1 MKHLKFFTRATERI
15 NFEKSFE
22 YSKPYVSLV
31 EENEER
37 KVHYNREIKIILKL
51 TKENGDVINITNDKD
66 LNYIRGIIS
75 NIRDSYTKLEVFSGI
90 EEYWFYPTMFTDW
103 KHLKT
108 IIINENVTQIPI
120 LLTFNNTQSSL
131 NNLVIYGKNIK
142 DFFISNCLYLVRT
155 INNNLNIYVDE
166 SNVAELE
173 QFKLNNLLN
182 YNIYTLDRY
191 HD

>member
-1 MKHLKFFTRATERI
+1 
-15 NFEKSFE
+15 
-22 YSKPYVSLV
+22 
-31 EENEER
+31 
-37 KVHYNREIKIILKL
+37 
-51 TKENGDVINITNDKD
+51 
-66 LNYIRGIIS
+66 
-75 NIRDSYTKLEVFSGI
+75 
-90 EEYWFYPTMFTDW
+90 MFTDW

-166 SNVAELE
+166 SNIADLE
-173 QFKLNNLLN
+173 EYKNNQLLQ
-182 YNIYTLDRY
+182 YNVYTLDKY
-191 HD
+191 HE